1 MDTDGVPDY
10 ILSHFTPC
18 LCKSS
23 MFTLSVE
30 GLRNLKRK
38 RPPWPNMRSRMER
51 KSVLFY
57 PRLCTEWEV
66 GMRLMRVCTLAGK
79 GRRKGWR
86 GQREREGAREHTKL
100 SICHRSRHTSSGSS
114 QKEERRPFFRQHRL
128 QTRTSKPAS
137 ECIPD
142 HFCRLPDLA
151 SDLRF

>member
-1 MDTDGVPDY
+1 MDTDGVPGY

-66 GMRLMRVCTLAGK
+66 GMRVMRVCTLAGK

-86 GQREREGAREHTKL
+86 GQREREGGPRAYKAL
-100 SICHRSRHTSSGSS
+100 DSPPFTSYVLWLVP
-114 QKEERRPFFRQHRL
+114 ERRE
-128 QTRTSKPAS
+128 TSIFSTTPS
-137 ECIPD
+137 PD
-142 HFCRLPDLA
+142 QN
-151 SDLRF
+151 